1 MLGHDPDDPDGE
13 GGNQRVLAAPPPTLR
28 LSHSRLFTESRRATW
43 TAGETIQTAG
53 MVHIGESDASGHDL
67 LRDRD
72 GEGEHRAMV
81 DAKGFLEAELAPG
94 RKLARNVTREAKD
107 IGISQR
113 TLKRARSD
121 LGVVAERV
129 GEAGVRG
136 GAAWYWQLSIKGARV
151 ADSSSEGKAGPL
163 NENPVVEQDRGGF
176 DPLRGPRPN
185 GGPLNAV
192 TSEKEAVDRTCACNF
207 PAGRCGRLDSARTR
221 AKCV

>member
-13 GGNQRVLAAPPPTLR
+13 GGNQRVLAVSSSNLAPISQSLVYRIETR
-28 LSHSRLFTESRRATW
+28 DVDGDT
-43 TAGETIQTAG
+43 GETIQTAG

-72 GEGEHRAMV
+72 GEGEHSALV

-163 NENPVVEQDRGGF
+163 NENPVVERDRGGS
-176 DPLRGPRPN
+176 
-185 GGPLNAV
+185 
-192 TSEKEAVDRTCACNF
+192 TH
-207 PAGRCGRLDSARTR
+207 
-221 AKCV
+221 